1 MKTGIIDVGGGF
13 RDIYGAGVLDYCM
26 DHGIEFDCAIGVSA
40 GSANLASFLAGQRG
54 RNHTFYTEYIFR
66 KEYASFENWLKRR
79 SYVDLDYAY
88 GTLSNTDGENPLDF
102 NALLSNR
109 AEFIVVACNALTGE
123 PIYYDKSRIHV
134 DDCDALKASSA
145 LPLFCRPYVVDGV
158 PGVDGGIV
166 DPIPM
171 ERAFAAGC
179 DRVVLILTRPIAEPR
194 TQKKDRTP
202 ARLLAHHYPRASERL
217 LERWRVYNE
226 GVERAQAYARE
237 GRLLIVA
244 PDDVCGLSTLS
255 RSLDKLEQMYAKGF
269 KDAEAIPAFLGA

>member
-1 MKTGIIDVGGGF
+1 MKTGMIDVGGGF

-102 NALLSNR
+102 DALLSNR

-145 LPLFCRPYVVDGV
+145 LPLFCQPYVVDGV

-166 DPIPM
+166 DPIPV

-179 DRVVLILTRPIAEPR
+179 DRVVLILTRPVAEPR

-202 ARLLAHHYPRASERL
+202 ARLLARHYPRASERL

-226 GVERAQAYARE
+226 GVKRAQAYARE